1 MSNTRRAV
9 FGALA
14 GVAGGLAMTLMVQ
27 KVAPRV
33 LPEEMRPDGFA
44 PKKAVEWTEEET
56 GRPEALSEGQE
67 MKVAMVG
74 HLGYSAAA
82 GAVYGLA
89 REEVRSVPTPLA
101 GAALG
106 LALWVLSFEGWMPAV
121 GIMERTTEKPMKKWP
136 APIMG
141 HVLFGVVTALAF
153 AGLERPQVGSG
164 ERGHRGP
171 ERALPASDTST
182 YSAPE
187 GETIPSPR

>member
-14 GVAGGLAMTLMVQ
+14 GVAGGLAMTVMVQ
-27 KVAPRV
+27 KVAPKV

-56 GRPEALSEGQE
+56 GHSEALSEGQE
-67 MKVAMVG
+67 MKAAMVG

-121 GIMERTTEKPMKKWP
+121 GIMERTTEKPMMKWP

-153 AGLERPQVGSG
+153 EGLEALRGRTG
-164 ERGHRGP
+164 ERARRGTGRAHP
-171 ERALPASDTST
+171 EPNASP
-182 YSAPE
+182 YPVPE